1 MKKPMVIP
9 HSGGLKQL
17 KHNGTRTS
25 MASPQTASV
34 IPHSG
39 TKMGMPSQSNM
50 NIGQPYAKA
59 SDRSEQKFTSQPQ
72 IIPHSPVDVPR
83 NPKRFNRKKMSA
95 GVATQMPN
103 D

>member
-1 MKKPMVIP
+1 MKKPMIIP

-50 NIGQPYAKA
+50 NMGNPYATGG
-59 SDRSEQKFTSQPQ
+59 DRDEEMMGMTPQ
-72 IIPHSPVDVPR
+72 VIPHSEVPVPR
-83 NPKRFNRKKMSA
+83 APKAFRNKKLAA
-95 GVATQMPN
+95 GVQTS
-103 D
+103 